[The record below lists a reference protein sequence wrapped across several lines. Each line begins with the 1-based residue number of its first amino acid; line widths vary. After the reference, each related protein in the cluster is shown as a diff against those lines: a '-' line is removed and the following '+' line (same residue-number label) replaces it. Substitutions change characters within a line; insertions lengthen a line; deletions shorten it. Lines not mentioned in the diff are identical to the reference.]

1 MAHLHTLRRVHDRHG
16 RWYHIAVQVEV
27 RRVGVQ
33 AIRRDIDR
41 RWKIA
46 EQEAL
51 PNERVGTELVLPVLA
66 VREAVARRH
75 EEELAVARDR
85 ETVRAFHLRR
95 QLADR
100 NRLLDH
106 KSVGT
111 ESKTLDEVRRLGTD
125 VQPVVVRGLF
135 RCRHGSRRW
144 GTGTRLL
151 LCMHWRRERNQS
163 CGDGDASSSLA
174 RLTGGEHH
182 RGTLPPGTCG

>member
-1 MAHLHTLRRVHDRHG
+1 MAHLHTLRRVHDRH
-16 RWYHIAVQVEV
+16 RRRYHIAVQVEV

-33 AIRRDIDR
+33 AVGRDIDR

-75 EEELAVARDR
+75 EEELAVAGDR

-100 NRLLDH
+100 NRLLDY
-106 KSVGT
+106 KSVRT
-111 ESKTLDEVRRLGTD
+111 KSKTLDEVRRLGAD
-125 VQPVVVRGLF
+125 VQPVVVRRLC
-135 RCRHGSRRW
+135 RWRHGSRRW
-144 GTGTRLL
+144 RTR
-151 LCMHWRRERNQS
+151 
-163 CGDGDASSSLA
+163 A
-174 RLTGGEHH
+174 R
-182 RGTLPPGTCG
+182 